1 MTKTSPL
8 FRSTIVVDLVYAQ
21 EENYLINCAATPS
34 LAKEMLVAFSNRL
47 LKLYTT
53 AITIR

>member
-47 LKLYTT
+47 LKLYIT